1 MPSKKSRRRPKYNA
15 KKVKTPYGIFDSQK
29 EYRRY
34 LQLKGMQDMGIISDL
49 ELQPSFLLI
58 DKQYDHL
65 GKLLERAVRYVAD
78 FSYHDNEGHYVVE
91 DAKGYRTPE
100 YIIKRKLMLDRHGIR
115 VKEV

>member
-1 MPSKKSRRRPKYNA
+1 MASKKRRNNKYHA
-15 KKVKTPYGIFDSQK
+15 KKVRTVYGTFDSQK

-34 LQLKGMQDMGIISDL
+34 LQLKTMQEMGVITDL

-65 GKLLERAVRYVAD
+65 GKILERAVRYIGD
-78 FSYHDNEGHYVVE
+78 FSYIDSEGHFVVE

-100 YIIKRKLMLDRHGIR
+100 YIIKRKLMLERHGIR